1 VVTSGY
7 IGGTS
12 VLLELEIMLELALLE
27 DDERSG

>member
-1 VVTSGY
+1 VVTSGN